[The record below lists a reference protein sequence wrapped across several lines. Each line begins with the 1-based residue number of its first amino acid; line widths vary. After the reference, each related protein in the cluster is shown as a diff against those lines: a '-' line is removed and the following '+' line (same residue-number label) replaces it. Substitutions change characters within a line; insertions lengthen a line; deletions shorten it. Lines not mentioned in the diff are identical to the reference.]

1 MNKSH
6 QELVALIHDCL
17 DGHANEEQASRLN
30 TILRTDAAARD
41 LYLQVADVHSCLA
54 VDEGLWGGTS
64 TAAISVESPRMTSRQ
79 RWLQWRPLAAA
90 AAGLMFGIFSASLV
104 FGYVVPSLKTR
115 IELFS
120 DSFESGVKPTV
131 DGQPLDAGRWGGDH
145 TEVTGAVGRVTAEDG
160 THMLRFVRAD
170 YAGHHLPES
179 FSSDSF
185 QLLDVR
191 PYKKEFADGTAVV
204 RLSALFNGEF
214 NDVDGPFSC
223 VLKLY
228 ALNAELVAER
238 KAGAFTGSI
247 SERML
252 ANSSGTRV
260 RLDASPDTWQQA
272 GNELRL
278 PPGTDYLMIQVGMS
292 NDSKRADVRKDAFTA
307 HFVDRV
313 QVVLAHVP
321 EVSSP

>member
-1 MNKSH
+1 MNDEHLDQLISGH
-6 QELVALIHDCL
+6 LHGTLTPEQRVEL
-17 DGHANEEQASRLN
+17 EQRLLHSAS
-30 TILRTDAAARD
+30 D
-41 LYLQVADVHSCLA
+41 
-54 VDEGLWGGTS
+54 
-64 TAAISVESPRMTSRQ
+64 RQ
-79 RWLQWRPLAAA
+79 RFWQEAETHAMLHTHLQTQLGETLGEAPMPAPSPNVRWYQWRPLTAA
-90 AAGLMFGIFSASLV
+90 AAGLVMGLFSASLV

-115 IELFS
+115 MELFS
-120 DSFESGVKPTV
+120 DSFESGVKPSV
-131 DGQPLDAGRWGGDH
+131 NGQPLEPGHWGGDV
-145 TEVTGAVGRVTAEDG
+145 TEVIGAHGKVKPTDG
-160 THMLRFVRAD
+160 KHMLRFVRAD
-170 YAGHHLPES
+170 YAGRHLPES

-204 RLSALFNGEF
+204 RLSALFNGEVS
-214 NDVDGPFSC
+214 DAEGPFSC

-228 ALNAELVAER
+228 ALDAELIEDR

-260 RLDASPDTWQQA
+260 RLDADPKTWQRT

-278 PPGTDYLMIQVGMS
+278 PPDTDYLMIQVGMS

-321 EVSSP
+321 EVALP